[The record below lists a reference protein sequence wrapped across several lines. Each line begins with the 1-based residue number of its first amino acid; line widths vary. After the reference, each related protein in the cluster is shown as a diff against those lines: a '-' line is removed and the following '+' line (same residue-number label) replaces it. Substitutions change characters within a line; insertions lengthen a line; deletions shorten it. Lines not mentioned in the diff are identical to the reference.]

1 MRPLRPGC
9 EPPSAGDRATHPRA
23 APSPPAAHR
32 SFRTVPADYSFQ
44 AASPRVGYASR
55 NGEGELRQLRFEFA
69 LLVHDPDAALL
80 AERRI
85 GEHHR
90 EAFRPGSL
98 AKLSTPD
105 RIGDSSGA
113 IPCRQRFMMQS
124 RPVAGTI
131 FQPCTKPFPKW
142 ASLGRLGQQALL
154 DVALHVRMHRHPV
167 LGLDQVHDQPLERRR
182 VLDLL
187 PGLPEDLP

>member
-23 APSPPAAHR
+23 APSPPPAHR

-44 AASPRVGYASR
+44 AASPQAGYASR
-55 NGEGELRQLRFEFA
+55 NGEGELRQFRFEFG

-85 GEHHR
+85 CEHHR

-124 RPVAGTI
+124 RAVAGTDL
-131 FQPCTKPFPKW
+131 P
-142 ASLGRLGQQALL
+142 ALYE
-154 DVALHVRMHRHPV
+154 ALP
-167 LGLDQVHDQPLERRR
+167 QVG
-182 VLDLL
+182 L
-187 PGLPEDLP
+187 PGPTWPTGPRRCRPSRPHASTSSPRARSAPRSAA